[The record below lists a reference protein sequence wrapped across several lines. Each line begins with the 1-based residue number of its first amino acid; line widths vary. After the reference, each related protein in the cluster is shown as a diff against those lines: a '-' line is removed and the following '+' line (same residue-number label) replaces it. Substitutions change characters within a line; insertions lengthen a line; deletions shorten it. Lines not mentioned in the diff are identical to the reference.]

1 MRRNTTLMTM
11 AAMALCA
18 SPPAEPVSAPE
29 PETNADPAPEYPNRQ
44 QRRQA
49 ERMAK
54 KGRTQ

>member
-18 SPPAEPVSAPE
+18 SPPAEPVRSPE
-29 PETNADPAPEYPNRQ
+29 PEADADPAPEYPNRQ

-54 KGRTQ
+54 KGCAQ

>member
-18 SPPAEPVSAPE
+18 SPPAEPVRSSE
-29 PETNADPAPEYPNRQ
+29 PEADAGSAPEYPNRQ

-54 KGRTQ
+54 KGRAQ